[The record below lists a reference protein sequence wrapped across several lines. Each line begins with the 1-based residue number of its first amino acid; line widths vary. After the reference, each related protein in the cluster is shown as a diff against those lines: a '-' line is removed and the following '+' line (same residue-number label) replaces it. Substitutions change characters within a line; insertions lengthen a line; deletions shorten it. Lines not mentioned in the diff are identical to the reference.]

1 MLGLDS
7 MIFPNLNKRIAVGG
21 VFKNCKA
28 LLNVFQFMKKVLYK
42 YGIHV

>member
-1 MLGLDS
+1 MLGLES
-7 MIFPNLNKRIAVGG
+7 MIFPNLNKRIAVG